1 MAVAG
6 ISSYSSSPCLP
17 SLTMYEVLTYQA
29 GSMALPTAGAGQEG
43 LCPLQGSK
51 QNLVRSKLSVAV
63 SLLITKAT
71 KLPSHSATCSD

>member
-1 MAVAG
+1 MN
-6 ISSYSSSPCLP
+6 
-17 SLTMYEVLTYQA
+17 QA

-51 QNLVRSKLSVAV
+51 QNSARCIASRLSVMV

-71 KLPSHSATCSD
+71 KLPSHSATRSR